1 MSAAPRRLACK
12 AGQCTCACV
21 CACTCACARALV
33 RVCMCKCVCVHVH
46 VCWAGS
52 RRSLLALSWD
62 RGSQGGGRGLGAGA
76 EPCRV
81 LGAFQT
87 LLSQRQACATDPG
100 VGTSFSGIKA
110 GGTEEEVAVPSGMV
124 PCGKL
129 GPSHGLPPL
138 SRLCLARGG
147 FLTPLPPSAPSRPHV
162 RPPPPQEQERSEKAS
177 RRAGTV
183 SEVRSHVA
191 ALREMLG
198 AHRRPGPAP
207 PDQGALQVAARAG
220 GGGRGAGVRMR
231 GGRGR
236 GLRRVYVLAPSPRS
250 GVCTGLGAPPSPPGP
265 QAAGR
270 LRVPIRLH
278 FPDSCQCSTAAR
290 TPCNLPQ
297 PPHPRPGVSAS
308 PADSRRPPRFCS
320 CGPCSASLRV
330 RRPHTPCLE
339 RRLLTSLA
347 RFLLGRLPDFQL
359 AELFILGA
367 KPLPISSHCGGC
379 ISTVLTVF

>member
-220 GGGRGAGVRMR
+220 GGGRGAACVGGVVV
-231 GGRGR
+231 GFDACTSS
-236 GLRRVYVLAPSPRS
+236 RRHHDRASARALAPLPRLPVPRQPAGCAFPFVCISQTRASAARRLAPPATPRSPRTPAPAS
-250 GVCTGLGAPPSPPGP
+250 VPALPTAVAPRGSARVARAPRPCASVGHTRPVWRGVCSRHWPVFCWVVSLIFSRQSSLSWVQSPYRFPPIVGAAFPP
-265 QAAGR
+265 
-270 LRVPIRLH
+270 
-278 FPDSCQCSTAAR
+278 F
-290 TPCNLPQ
+290 
-297 PPHPRPGVSAS
+297 
-308 PADSRRPPRFCS
+308 
-320 CGPCSASLRV
+320 
-330 RRPHTPCLE
+330 
-339 RRLLTSLA
+339 
-347 RFLLGRLPDFQL
+347 
-359 AELFILGA
+359 
-367 KPLPISSHCGGC
+367 
-379 ISTVLTVF
+379 